1 MAGTRSYVSGNFMFN
16 LDGVN
21 CGFVTSADG
30 GDAVGEVVEEK
41 PQPGSFTKKQIGAL
55 TYDDIELNIGFGMA
69 QDVYDWIA
77 ASLKMSYMR
86 KDGSIVVTD
95 PSFQAKSERQ
105 FFNALIT
112 ELTIPKLD
120 AGSKD
125 AAFLTV
131 KFAPEYTRDVKASG
145 KLTAGKTPAQK
156 QFVGSNFRFE
166 LGDLPC
172 NKVSKIES
180 FTVTQTIATDDV
192 GDARGKLSEPGKL
205 EFPNLRVSI
214 AEVDAGLWFAWHE
227 DFLIKGNCDDSNE
240 KSGAIVFLSPNRQA
254 ELGRVNL
261 YNVGIFA
268 LRHESAPTGTQVSH
282 VVAELYCERMELQ
295 IGKAVAAPPV
305 PVSQPLPLRPV
316 PLPRQPGKVR

>member
-1 MAGTRSYVSGNFMFN
+1 MAGTRSYASGNFMLN
-16 LDGVN
+16 LGGVN
-21 CGFVTSADG
+21 CGFVKSADC

-41 PQPGSFTKKQIGAL
+41 AQAGSFTKKTIGAL

-69 QDVYDWIA
+69 QDLYDWIA
-77 ASLKMSYMR
+77 ASLKMSYVR

-95 PSFQAKSERQ
+95 PSFQATSERQ

-112 ELTIPKLD
+112 ELTIPNLD

-131 KFAPEYTRDVKASG
+131 KFAPEYTRDAKASG
-145 KLTAGKTPAQK
+145 KLTAGKTTAQK

-180 FTVTQTIATDDV
+180 FTVMQMIATDDV
-192 GDARGKLSEPGKL
+192 GVARATAEPGKL
-205 EFPNLRVSI
+205 EFPNLRVTL
-214 AEVDAGLWFAWHE
+214 AEVDADPWFAWQE

-254 ELGRVNL
+254 ELGRVSV

-268 LRHESAPTGTQVSH
+268 LRRESAPAGAQVSH